1 MPTASAAEDHE
12 AARRRISEGLHGLA
26 AVGLIDVDS
35 GNSQHGASAITIAV
49 HPVVADADRARLLT
63 KPRPDLSTTGQ
74 AAVRLLQAASE
85 ELDPAR
91 PADWPAWRLLVPHI
105 NAMLEWLA
113 AYVNAATL
121 ASLSACGVV
130 LPRWPEPWDGRYVYT
145 SKIIDM

>member
-91 PADWPAWRLLVPHI
+91 PAD
-105 NAMLEWLA
+105 
-113 AYVNAATL
+113 
-121 ASLSACGVV
+121 
-130 LPRWPEPWDGRYVYT
+130 
-145 SKIIDM
+145 